1 MNRRILNGPIYSQSF
16 PFSKAGPKD
25 PGSKD
30 PKDAKPAKSVEELKD
45 AVTKAGNLDELKK
58 AVGKPEDIEALKKAG
73 AKPEDIEKLLKAGEP
88 LPPKPP
94 KIEIRIVP
102 ALYPRSGYDERN
114 MKMGRRLSPHLTIY
128 KRQLTSIL
136 SILLRITGC
145 VLAVGVWSMGLNG
158 LLCDMTIDDMVKAV
172 EKSDTKKKIL
182 SLLKVGVALP
192 FAYHIVGGTRHL
204 LWYLNIF
211 LSKQMVYVTGYTSI
225 VLTLILAGVL
235 SCVKPEEL
243 KKKVENVEYIG
254 QSEIKVQN
262 LVMGENHG
270 IIQTKNLFKLDFGD
284 ME

>member
-1 MNRRILNGPIYSQSF
+1 MNRRILNGPFFSQSF

-45 AVTKAGNLDELKK
+45 AVSKAGNIDELKK

-88 LPPKPP
+88 KPP
-94 KIEIRIVP
+94 IIELRIIP
-102 ALYPRSGYDERN
+102 ATYPRTGYDERN

-136 SILLRITGC
+136 SILLRISGC
-145 VLAVGVWSMGLNG
+145 VLAVGVWSMGLSG

-172 EKSDTKKKIL
+172 EKSDSKRSLLK
-182 SLLKVGVALP
+182 LLKVGIALP

-225 VLTLILAGVL
+225 VLTLILAGIL
-235 SCVKPEEL
+235 SSVKPEEL

-254 QSEIKVQN
+254 QSEIKLQN
-262 LVMGENHG
+262 LVTGENHG
-270 IIQTKNLFKLDFGD
+270 IIQAKNLFKLDFGD